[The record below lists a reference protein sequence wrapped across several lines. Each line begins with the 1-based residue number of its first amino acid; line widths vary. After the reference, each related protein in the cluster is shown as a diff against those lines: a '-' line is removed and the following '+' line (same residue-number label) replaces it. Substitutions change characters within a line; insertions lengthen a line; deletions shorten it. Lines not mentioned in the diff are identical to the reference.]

1 MPITLDQREALNVIR
16 LLGEVDIIS
25 AAELK
30 KILLQA
36 LTSGKPLQ
44 LELEAATDVDI
55 ATLQLLWAA
64 ERDVRRAGLRFT
76 RTGQLPETIAQVATD
91 AGFEQF
97 PVSGEAQ
104 SRSSGKLREATQVR
118 ANRTGETAT
127 DK

>member
-16 LLGEVDIIS
+16 LQGEVDITS

-44 LELEAATDVDI
+44 LELEAATDADI

-64 ERDVRRAGLRFT
+64 ERDVRRTGLRFT
-76 RTGQLPETIAQVATD
+76 RIGQLPETIAKVATD

-97 PVSGEAQ
+97 GPGEAQ
-104 SRSSGKLREATQVR
+104 SRSLGKLREATQVR
-118 ANRTGETAT
+118 ANSTAEPMI